1 MKKLLF
7 LFLVFGLS
15 ATFFLSCRSDNDTI
29 VKNSLDSI
37 NVYTP
42 LISDDSLYFLNTF
55 RGIQVAQTRDR
66 FSTKNSEVYID
77 MDITILDQNP
87 KITSNLLAFAIFNL
101 SDWGFLNTSDSLISE
116 KFNINAYKY
125 KSTQEDLNKF
135 SDIISSKFYEQL
147 PEILEFDCGYNIDID
162 IYPVFLNENF
172 VTYYK
177 YAYYYTGGVH
187 GNYSEFLQTYDI
199 KTGETINLED
209 IILPDGF
216 DKLREVVVKHMAAS
230 YPIYD
235 GIMTIDQYL
244 DSLNMW
250 KGETNLGVVLGM
262 ISADDIEKI
271 SLKNYPINDPGINDI
286 GLVIS
291 YEKYFLTPGADG
303 CPKIVISYD
312 EIRDCLKE
320 PFKSY
325 KSILPTENKTTEL
338 VEDIDR
344 GWYYSKEDIDSIRK
358 TIGLTD
364 YGKPYPSDINEF
376 YKFRGGKLEK
386 KYKVQ
391 NIHGE
396 WIIYGHKYDPRE
408 RLTLLPNGQF
418 IEIEQNVL
426 AEDSLGKMR
435 YFHRGRK
442 DGFYTYDET
451 KNLITLYNY
460 ENIRNIPLEGF
471 LKYDNPENRQYIV
484 ASIDNDTIWLADE
497 VGDLWQGYR
506 PNVELEWINDTN
518 VKLSK
523 MINYGCKN
531 YRY

>member
-7 LFLVFGLS
+7 LFLLVFGLS
-15 ATFFLSCRSDNDTI
+15 ATFCLSCHSDNDTI

-37 NVYTP
+37 NVYVP
-42 LISDDSLYFLNTF
+42 LIPDDSLYFSNTF

-66 FSTKNSEVYID
+66 FSTENSEVYID
-77 MDITILDQNP
+77 MDITILKQNP
-87 KITSNLLAFAIFNL
+87 KITSNLLSFAIFNL
-101 SDWGFLNTSDSLISE
+101 SDWGFLNTPDSLIPE
-116 KFNINAYKY
+116 KYNIEAYKD
-125 KSTQEDLNKF
+125 KPTQEILNKF
-135 SDIISSKFYEQL
+135 SDIISTEFYEQL
-147 PEILEFDCGYNIDID
+147 PEILQFDCGYNIDID
-162 IYPVFLNENF
+162 IYPVFLNEDY

-177 YAYYYTGGVH
+177 YAYYYTGGAH
-187 GNYSEFLQTYDI
+187 GNYTEFLQTYNI

-209 IILPDGF
+209 IILPNKY

-235 GIMTIDQYL
+235 GITTIDQYL

-250 KGETNLGVVLGM
+250 KGKTNLGVVFGT

-271 SLKNYPINDPGINDI
+271 SVKNFPINDPGINDI
-286 GLVIS
+286 GIVIS
-291 YEKYFLTPGADG
+291 YEKYFLTPGVNG

-325 KSILPTENKTTEL
+325 KSILPTDNETTEL
-338 VEDIDR
+338 VDDIDR

-358 TIGLTD
+358 TMGLTD

-386 KYKVQ
+386 KYKAEDL
-391 NIHGE
+391 HGE
-396 WIIYGHKYDPRE
+396 WIIYGHRFDPRE
-408 RLTLLPNGQF
+408 SITFFPVGTF
-418 IEIEQNVL
+418 MEITQNAL
-426 AEDSLGKMR
+426 AEDSLGKMH

-442 DGFYTYDET
+442 DGFYSYDET

-471 LKYDNPENRQYIV
+471 IKYDNPENRRYIV

-497 VGDLWQGYR
+497 VGDLWPGYR
-506 PNVELEWINDTN
+506 PYVELEGIKDTDF
-518 VKLSK
+518 
-523 MINYGCKN
+523 
-531 YRY
+531 